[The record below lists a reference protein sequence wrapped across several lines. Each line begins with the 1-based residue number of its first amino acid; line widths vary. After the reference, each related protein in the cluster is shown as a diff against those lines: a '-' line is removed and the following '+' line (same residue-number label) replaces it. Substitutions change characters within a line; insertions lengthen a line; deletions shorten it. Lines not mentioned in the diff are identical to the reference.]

1 MTFNL
6 STGQSTFDRLHP
18 EYSVEFPVIS
28 QELIG
33 YKTRYTYLSQFHS
46 GPPDT
51 KEGQENMYF
60 KGFIKYDLEK

>member
-1 MTFNL
+1 MTFNM
-6 STGQSTFDRLHP
+6 STGKSTFEKFHP

-33 YKTRYTYLSQFHS
+33 YESRYTYLSQFHK

-60 KGFIKYDLEK
+60 KGFIKFDLKT